1 MGESSVSDVPA
12 TVPMAL
18 ALIGLPAIT
27 RTWSPS
33 SRADSVAL
41 VMAKEPTLAENCTC
55 PALPGAVPLLLQE
68 HRDAET
74 SSAIMMNVFVFK
86 TKRNYL

>member
-1 MGESSVSDVPA
+1 MGESSVSDVPD
-12 TVPMAL
+12 TVPTAL
-18 ALIGLPAIT
+18 AFIGLPAIM

-41 VMAKEPTLAENCTC
+41 VRAKEPTLAENRTC
-55 PALPGAVPLLLQE
+55 PALPGVPFLLQE
-68 HRDAET
+68 HRDAAT
-74 SSAIMMNVFVFK
+74 SSRIIVNAFVFK